1 MTIIGTRVLRKEDPQ
16 FLTVGATYTADLDDP
31 RLDGALCATF
41 VRSFVAN
48 GKIIDIDADD
58 ARAMPGVALVLT
70 GADLDLM
77 LPGSVPMF
85 PPDLLNRPVLARD
98 RVRFVGEPVA
108 VVLSE
113 TRSAGQDAADGRF
126 QGRGC
131 PEATLTIERM
141 FDLFAAQT
149 GIDPIELRRKN
160 LIAADAFPVTTAV
173 GSEYDTGDYEAALDK
188 ALEASG
194 YAELRSEQS
203 ARRSSGDPV
212 QIGVGVAN
220 YVEIT
225 AGPAPGGSEYGKVEI
240 TPAGKA
246 RVYSG
251 ALSHGQGHATTFA
264 MIAAEKLGLGIED
277 IEVVQG
283 DTHVA
288 VVEVDTETGGVE
300 LKRMVTVDDAGT
312 LINPLIVEGQRH
324 GGIAQGVAQA
334 LLEELCYDED
344 GNPVTSN
351 FADYSIISAAELP
364 SFELEAMETPTPNN
378 PLGAKGIGESGAIGS
393 TPAVQSAVIDALS
406 HLGVRHIDIPLS
418 PQKVWSAIAEAS
430 S

>member
-31 RLDGALCATF
+31 RLDGA
-41 VRSFVAN
+41 
-48 GKIIDIDADD
+48 
-58 ARAMPGVALVLT
+58 
-70 GADLDLM
+70 
-77 LPGSVPMF
+77 
-85 PPDLLNRPVLARD
+85 
-98 RVRFVGEPVA
+98 
-108 VVLSE
+108 
-113 TRSAGQDAADGRF
+113 
-126 QGRGC
+126 
-131 PEATLTIERM
+131 LTIERM